1 MKLVSRSLLTL
12 FLGILSCQIFATQPI
27 TDEMRLQQVVESIT
41 EDELMEY
48 VNEMVDPKY
57 GGRLAGH
64 PGYMDLAEWLAGKL
78 QSWGVEPLGDDGS
91 YYQQFPWPYSEVRST
106 GNLVL
111 FKGRKKTAF
120 QAPDDYY
127 PGANSARG
135 KVKGDIVFVGFGIS
149 APELGYDDYDGI
161 DVKGKLVMFTSGTP
175 YQGREEELLNKWGPY
190 SGSAYKFK
198 QAHEKGAA
206 GILFMDK
213 MANPGAPYFPGFFYV
228 NIGSSVIEEI
238 FAGQQQSAD
247 EVIKSIR
254 ESMKPR
260 SFAIKHKMEIESDTR
275 YFPNGTTAN
284 VVGYIPGN
292 DPLLKEEAIIIG
304 AHLDGQGNLGF
315 HFPGALDNASGVADV
330 MATARAL
337 AHYKGE
343 MKRSIV
349 FVFFAAEEVGLV
361 GANHFCKNPPFGP
374 RQTLTFM
381 NLDMVGNGSG
391 LAVWGGQS
399 YPDIFQHFSNAND
412 QFLNRPLRTS
422 EARKPMGRP
431 RTDGAVFAQ
440 HGYTTL
446 HISTTDLVK
455 PLFYHDL
462 RDTADLLVPDIMRD
476 VSRMLFV
483 GILNMANDDSIRRL
497 ED

>member
-1 MKLVSRSLLTL
+1 MKLVTRVLTIL
-12 FLGILSCQIFATQPI
+12 FLATISSSIYATQPI
-27 TDEMRLQQVVESIT
+27 SDEMRLQQVVESIT
-41 EDELMEY
+41 EEELMEY

-64 PGYMDLAEWLAGKL
+64 PGYMDIAAWLVDKL
-78 QSWGVEPLGDDGS
+78 QSWGVEPLGDNGT
-91 YYQQFPWPYSEVRST
+91 YYQQFSWPYSEVKST
-106 GNLVL
+106 GKLIL
-111 FKGRKKTAF
+111 FNGNKRTAF

-149 APELGYDDYDGI
+149 APELGYDDYEGI

-175 YQGREEELLNKWGPY
+175 YQGREEEQLNKWGTY
-190 SGSAYKFK
+190 SGSSYKFK

-213 MANPGAPYFPGFFYV
+213 MANPGAPYFPKFFYA
-228 NIGSSVIEEI
+228 NIGPSVVDEI
-238 FAGQQQSAD
+238 FAGQQQSAE
-247 EVIKSIR
+247 EVIKEIR

-260 SFAIKHKMEIESDTR
+260 SFAIRHKMEIGSDTR

-330 MATARAL
+330 MAVARAL
-337 AHYKGE
+337 AQYKGE

-361 GANHFCKNPPFGP
+361 GATHFCKNPPFGP
-374 RQTLTFM
+374 KKTMMFM

-399 YPDIFQHFSNAND
+399 YPDVFKHFSNAND
-412 QFLNRPLRTS
+412 QFLNRSLRTS
-422 EARKPMGRP
+422 EARRPMGRP

-440 HGYTTL
+440 HGYPTL

-455 PLFYHDL
+455 PMFYHDL

-483 GILNMANDDSIRRL
+483 GILNMANDETLKID
-497 ED
+497 